1 MPRKV
6 TLSNYRGVQNGV
18 QPKQQ
23 TYSVGRKKLTLD
35 MLSTT
40 IAGVTRTQPHALTYT
55 HRRTLA
61 SLLFTGTK
69 DTSPQTDTTLRCVA
83 VTQPGREAEQYT
95 TVASIVITMCMRGQ
109 YQKSTRCQRSTAARG
124 GDTCLARRNLAGIG
138 QNGRR

>member
-1 MPRKV
+1 MF
-6 TLSNYRGVQNGV
+6 
-18 QPKQQ
+18 
-23 TYSVGRKKLTLD
+23 
-35 MLSTT
+35 STT
-40 IAGVTRTQPHALTYT
+40 IAGVTRTQPHALTHT
-55 HRRTLA
+55 HTRTLA